1 MPVSVT
7 SRYHRLDVLVDP
19 ERGPYVAQRPPPPP
33 GPPPGSVTHVL
44 VGEETL
50 DQLAKQYY
58 GREDLWWRIADA
70 NPARHPADWR
80 AGDALV
86 IPPLTAALAPTE

>member
-1 MPVSVT
+1 M
-7 SRYHRLDVLVDP
+7 
-19 ERGPYVAQRPPPPP
+19 
-33 GPPPGSVTHVL
+33 L

>member
-1 MPVSVT
+1 MPLSVT

-19 ERGPYVAQRPPPPP
+19 DRGPYVAQRPLPAPAVAA
-33 GPPPGSVTHVL
+33 GGVTHVL

-58 GREDLWWRIADA
+58 GREELWWRIADA

-80 AGDALV
+80 AGDTLV
-86 IPPLTAALAPTE
+86 IPPLTAAPAPTE